1 MDVEAHLEQL
11 EALAAD
17 ARPVPLSGLV
27 MVPRGEVEAVVD
39 DLRAALPDELREAR
53 WLLRQRDE
61 VIAAAAREGEQIRAE
76 AEADAARL
84 RSETEVV
91 RTARREAER
100 VLAEANQA
108 ARQLERDSEDY
119 VEARLAAF
127 EQILQRTMDSVAR
140 GRERLREGAGGPRLN
155 GLDAD
160 ADAREPTRDP
170 VVRLYDQERSQGPVQ
185 PS

>member
-1 MDVEAHLEQL
+1 VDVEAHLEQL
-11 EALAAD
+11 EALAAE

-27 MVPRGEVEAVVD
+27 MVPRGEVEGVVE

-61 VIAAAAREGEQIRAE
+61 VLAAAAREADQIRAE

-91 RTARREAER
+91 RTAQREADR
-100 VLAEANQA
+100 VLTEAKRT
-108 ARQLERDSEDY
+108 ARQLQRDSEDY

-127 EQILQRTMDSVAR
+127 EGVLQRTLDSVAR
-140 GRERLREGAGGPRLN
+140 GRQRLREGAGGPDLVE
-155 GLDAD
+155 LDGD
-160 ADAREPTRDP
+160 PGEPARDRAI
-170 VVRLYDQERSQGPVQ
+170 RLYDQEQAEVPRP
-185 PS
+185 